1 MGLRVE
7 KKRRQR
13 REIVEVALALFRER
27 GYDQTRVQDIV
38 ERSGISNAT
47 FFNYFPSKDLV
58 LDELALAQVEL
69 FSETLRYQLG
79 VDDKSVPDRIRE
91 TMKVAA
97 AAIAADREFQTV
109 LYTRSN
115 LFDSSG
121 VLKER
126 THEMYRLLARLFE
139 LGQQRHETRADVEPR
154 QLAEILIAI
163 YHLTTINWL
172 IRWWGGRPSLQ
183 PRLDAAIGVFLDGC
197 GANDPT
203 PGRAAERAGGG

>member
-1 MGLRVE
+1 MASRIGLRE
-7 KKRRQR
+7 AKKQRQR
-13 REIVEVALALFRER
+13 QEIVETALELFRER
-27 GYDQTRVQDIV
+27 GYDQTRVSDV
-38 ERSGISNAT
+38 TERAGISDAT

-79 VDDKSVPDRIRE
+79 LDGKSVPDRIRE

-97 AAIAADREFQTV
+97 VAIAADREFQAV

-115 LFDSSG
+115 LFHSSG

-126 THEMYRLLARLFE
+126 THEMYRLLAKLFE
-139 LGQQRHETRADVEPR
+139 VGQEREEIRPDANPM
-154 QLAEILIAI
+154 QLAEILIAT

-172 IRWWGGRPSLQ
+172 IRWWGGRQSLER
-183 PRLDAAIGVFLDGC
+183 RLATAIDVFLDGC
-197 GANDPT
+197 RT
-203 PGRAAERAGGG
+203 R

>member
-1 MGLRVE
+1 VGLREE

-13 REIVEVALALFRER
+13 REIVEAALALFRRR
-27 GYDQTRVQDIV
+27 GYDQTRVSDIV
-38 ERSGISNAT
+38 ERTGISDAT

-79 VDDKSVPDRIRE
+79 RDDSSVPDRIRE
-91 TMKVAA
+91 TMTVAA
-97 AAIAADREFQTV
+97 TAIGADREFQTV

-115 LFDSSG
+115 LFHSSG

-126 THEMYRLLARLFE
+126 THDMYRHLAMLFE
-139 LGQQRHETRADVEPR
+139 VGQQRQEVRADAEPK

-172 IRWWGGRPSLQ
+172 IRWWGGRQSLQ
-183 PRLDAAIGVFLDGC
+183 RRLGAAIEVFLDGC
-197 GANDPT
+197 RT
-203 PGRAAERAGGG
+203 Q

>member
-1 MGLRVE
+1 VARRVGLRE
-7 KKRRQR
+7 PKKLRQR
-13 REIVEVALALFRER
+13 QEIVEKALELFRKR
-27 GYDQTRVQDIV
+27 GYDQTRVSDIT
-38 ERSGISNAT
+38 ERAGISDAT

-79 VDDKSVPDRIRE
+79 LDGKSVPDRIRE

-97 AAIAADREFQTV
+97 VAIAADREFQTV

-115 LFDSSG
+115 LFHSSG
-121 VLKER
+121 VLKEQ

-139 LGQQRHETRADVEPR
+139 VGHQREEIRPDANPMH
-154 QLAEILIAI
+154 LAEMLIAT

-172 IRWWGGRPSLQ
+172 IRWWGGRQSLER
-183 PRLDAAIGVFLDGC
+183 RLGAAIEVFLDGC
-197 GANDPT
+197 RP
-203 PGRAAERAGGG
+203 R

>member
-1 MGLRVE
+1 VARRVGLRE
-7 KKRRQR
+7 AKKLRQR
-13 REIVEVALALFRER
+13 QEIVEKALELFRKR
-27 GYDQTRVQDIV
+27 GYDQTRVSDIT
-38 ERSGISNAT
+38 ERAGISDAT

-79 VDDKSVPDRIRE
+79 LDGKSVPDRIRE

-97 AAIAADREFQTV
+97 VAIAADREFQTV

-115 LFDSSG
+115 LFHSSG
-121 VLKER
+121 VLKEQ

-139 LGQQRHETRADVEPR
+139 VGHQREEIRPDANPM
-154 QLAEILIAI
+154 QLAEMLIAT

-172 IRWWGGRPSLQ
+172 IRWWGGRQSLER
-183 PRLDAAIGVFLDGC
+183 RLGAAIEVFLDGC
-197 GANDPT
+197 RP
-203 PGRAAERAGGG
+203 R

>member
-1 MGLRVE
+1 MGLREE
-7 KKRRQR
+7 KKQRQR
-13 REIVEVALALFRER
+13 REIVEIALALFRER
-27 GYDQTRVQDIV
+27 GYDQTRVSNIAHGA
-38 ERSGISNAT
+38 GISDAT

-79 VDDKSVPDRIRE
+79 RDHTSVPDRIRE
-91 TMKVAA
+91 TMNAAA
-97 AAIAADREFQTV
+97 AAIAGDREFQTV

-115 LFDSSG
+115 LFHSSG

-126 THEMYRLLARLFE
+126 THEMYRLLATLFE
-139 LGQQRHETRADVEPR
+139 LGQARQEIRTDANPT

-172 IRWWGGRPSLQ
+172 IGWWGGRQGLQ
-183 PRLDAAIGVFLDGC
+183 HRVAAAIDVFFDGC
-197 GANDPT
+197 
-203 PGRAAERAGGG
+203 RSQ